1 MVLLKDFSDAGF
13 SFFTNYGSRK
23 GHELD
28 ENPQASILFYW
39 DMTSRQVRID
49 GRVVKFSR
57 EQSTEYFEKRPFKSR
72 IRCVSD
78 FEI

>member
-23 GHELD
+23 GQELD
-28 ENPQASILFYW
+28 ANPQASLLFYW
-39 DMTSRQVRID
+39 DTASRQVRID

-57 EQSTEYFEKRPFKSR
+57 EQSIEYFQKRPFKSR
-72 IRCVSD
+72 IR
-78 FEI
+78 